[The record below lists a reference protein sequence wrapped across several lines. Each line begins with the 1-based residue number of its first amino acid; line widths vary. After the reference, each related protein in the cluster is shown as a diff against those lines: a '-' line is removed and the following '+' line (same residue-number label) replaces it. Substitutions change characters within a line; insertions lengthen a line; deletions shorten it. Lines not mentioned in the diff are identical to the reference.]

1 MHNVGTWHAA
11 CTPSDGAISPRSAGF
26 VIPPPVSIRICNPQ
40 FRTSIAQQVGNVHF
54 LRITNPDTR
63 RFKTKEHKDKRF
75 PRSAGFV
82 IPPPVSI
89 RICNPQFRPSIA
101 QQVGN
106 VHFLRITNPDTRR
119 FKTKEHKDKSPRSA
133 GFIIPPPVSI
143 RICNP
148 QCRTS
153 IAQQVG
159 NVHFLRI
166 TNPDTRRFKTKEHKD
181 KRFSRNSRFKTKEHK
196 DKRFSRNSQF
206 RTSIAQQVDNVHFL
220 RITNPDTRMRP
231 DYKSGRTF

>member
-119 FKTKEHKDKSPRSA
+119 FKTKEHKDK
-133 GFIIPPPVSI
+133 
-143 RICNP
+143 
-148 QCRTS
+148 
-153 IAQQVG
+153 
-159 NVHFLRI
+159 
-166 TNPDTRRFKTKEHKD
+166 
-181 KRFSRNSRFKTKEHK
+181 RFSRNSRFKTKEHK